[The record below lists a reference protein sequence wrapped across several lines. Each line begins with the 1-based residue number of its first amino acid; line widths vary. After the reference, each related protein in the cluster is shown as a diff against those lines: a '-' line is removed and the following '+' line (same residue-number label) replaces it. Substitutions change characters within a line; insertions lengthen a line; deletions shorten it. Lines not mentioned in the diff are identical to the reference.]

1 MPARAGWWG
10 RWSGLALAAAVVAL
24 LALGVAPAVVRAGA
38 PPVVAAGRPANREVV
53 GYLELSPD
61 VSQRHARAL
70 PAHFQAKLAQTG
82 ADKTHG
88 EMLTKL

>member
-1 MPARAGWWG
+1 
-10 RWSGLALAAAVVAL
+10 
-24 LALGVAPAVVRAGA
+24 
-38 PPVVAAGRPANREVV
+38 
-53 GYLELSPD
+53 

-88 EMLTKL
+88 EMLTKLQSRQNDFPFSRT